1 MGCGKS
7 SVGKSLSALLGCPF
21 SDLDAAIVERIGC
34 TIPEYFARYGETA
47 FRTLESDVLSDVLA
61 ATLSRHTLTGHSLPG
76 HTPSSLIPGNE
87 GICRSTAGH
96 TPSPLTPGNEGICRS
111 TAGHTLS
118 PLTPGNEGICRST
131 AGHAPSPLTPGNE
144 GICRSGRGGVSGG
157 TAPAISA
164 VLALGGGT
172 VMTPDC
178 AHMIQERTCCIYLRA
193 TVDTLVQRLRNEAA
207 GRPMLRTRTPDP
219 GTEPCPTPADADIAL
234 RERISSLL
242 AQRSAIYESVAHHII
257 DVDGLS
263 VEDVARSILSTI

>member
-111 TAGHTLS
+111 
-118 PLTPGNEGICRST
+118 
-131 AGHAPSPLTPGNE
+131 
-144 GICRSGRGGVSGG
+144 GRGGVSGG

-178 AHMIQERTCCIYLRA
+178 AHMVQERTRCIYLRA

-242 AQRSAIYESVAHHII
+242 AQRSATYESVAHHII

-263 VEDVARSILSTI
+263 IEDVARSILSTI

>member
-7 SVGKSLSALLGCPF
+7 SVGKVLSARLGCPF
-21 SDLDAAIVERIGC
+21 TDLDAAIVERIGC
-34 TIPEYFARYGETA
+34 TIPEFFARHGEAA
-47 FRTLESDVLSDVLA
+47 FRTLESDVLS

-76 HTPSSLIPGNE
+76 HTPSPLTPGNE

-96 TPSPLTPGNEGICRS
+96 TPSPLTPGNE
-111 TAGHTLS
+111 
-118 PLTPGNEGICRST
+118 E
-131 AGHAPSPLTPGNE
+131 
-144 GICRSGRGGVSGG
+144 ICRSGRGGVSGG

-178 AHMIQERTCCIYLRA
+178 AHMVQERTRCIYLRA
-193 TVDTLVQRLRNEAA
+193 TVNTLVQRLRNEAA

-242 AQRSAIYESVAHHII
+242 AQRSATYESVAHHII

>member
-21 SDLDAAIVERIGC
+21 TDLDAAIVERIGC

-47 FRTLESDVLSDVLA
+47 FRTLESDVLS

-76 HTPSSLIPGNE
+76 HTPSS
-87 GICRSTAGH
+87 
-96 TPSPLTPGNEGICRS
+96 
-111 TAGHTLS
+111 
-118 PLTPGNEGICRST
+118 LTPGNEGICRST

-178 AHMIQERTCCIYLRA
+178 AEQIHTQTCCIYLRA
-193 TVDTLVQRLRNEAA
+193 TVNTLVQRLRNEAA

-242 AQRSAIYESVAHHII
+242 AQRSATYESVAHHII

>member
-7 SVGKSLSALLGCPF
+7 SVGKVLSARLGCPF
-21 SDLDAAIVERIGC
+21 TDLDAAIVERIGC
-34 TIPEYFARYGETA
+34 TIPEFFARHGEA
-47 FRTLESDVLSDVLA
+47 DFRTLESVVLSDVLA
-61 ATLSRHTLTGHSLPG
+61 ASLAGQPLTGHSLP
-76 HTPSSLIPGNE
+76 
-87 GICRSTAGH
+87 GH

-111 TAGHTLS
+111 TAGHT
-118 PLTPGNEGICRST
+118 
-131 AGHAPSPLTPGNE
+131 PSSLTPGNE

-178 AHMIQERTCCIYLRA
+178 AEQIHTQTCCIYLRA
-193 TVDTLVQRLRNEAA
+193 TVNTLVQRLRNEAA
-207 GRPMLRTRTPDP
+207 DRPMLRTRTPDP

-242 AQRSAIYESVAHHII
+242 AQRSATYESVAHHII

>member
-7 SVGKSLSALLGCPF
+7 SVGKYLSALLGCPF

-34 TIPEYFARYGETA
+34 TIPEYFARYGEA
-47 FRTLESDVLSDVLA
+47 DFRTLESVVLSDVLA
-61 ATLSRHTLTGHSLPG
+61 ASLAGQPLT
-76 HTPSSLIPGNE
+76 
-87 GICRSTAGH
+87 GH

-111 TAGHTLS
+111 TAGHT
-118 PLTPGNEGICRST
+118 
-131 AGHAPSPLTPGNE
+131 PSSLTPGNE

-178 AHMIQERTCCIYLRA
+178 AHMVQERTRCIYLRA
-193 TVDTLVQRLRNEAA
+193 SLDTLIERLRNEAA

-242 AQRSAIYESVAHHII
+242 AQRSATYESVAHHII

>member
-34 TIPEYFARYGETA
+34 TIPEFFARYGETA
-47 FRTLESDVLSDVLA
+47 FRTLESVVLSDVLA
-61 ATLSRHTLTGHSLPG
+61 ASLAGQPLTG
-76 HTPSSLIPGNE
+76 HTPSS
-87 GICRSTAGH
+87 
-96 TPSPLTPGNEGICRS
+96 LTPGNEGICRS
-111 TAGHTLS
+111 TAGHT
-118 PLTPGNEGICRST
+118 
-131 AGHAPSPLTPGNE
+131 PSPLTPGNE

-178 AHMIQERTCCIYLRA
+178 AEQIHTQTCCIYLRA
-193 TVDTLVQRLRNEAA
+193 TVNTLVQRLRNEAA

-242 AQRSAIYESVAHHII
+242 AQRSATYESVAHHII

-263 VEDVARSILSTI
+263 IEDVARSILSTI

>member
-21 SDLDAAIVERIGC
+21 TDLDAAIVERIGC
-34 TIPEYFARYGETA
+34 TIPEYFARYGEAA

-61 ATLSRHTLTGHSLPG
+61 ASLAGQPLTGH
-76 HTPSSLIPGNE
+76 T
-87 GICRSTAGH
+87 
-96 TPSPLTPGNEGICRS
+96 
-111 TAGHTLS
+111 
-118 PLTPGNEGICRST
+118 
-131 AGHAPSPLTPGNE
+131 PSPLTPGNE

-172 VMTPDC
+172 VITPDC
-178 AHMIQERTCCIYLRA
+178 AHMIQERTRCIYLRA
-193 TVDTLVQRLRNEAA
+193 TVNTLVQRLRNEAA
-207 GRPMLRTRTPDP
+207 GRPMLRTRTPNP
-219 GTEPCPTPADADIAL
+219 ATEPCPTPADADIAL

-242 AQRSAIYESVAHHII
+242 AQRSATYESVAHHII

>member
-21 SDLDAAIVERIGC
+21 TDLDAAIVERIGC
-34 TIPEYFARYGETA
+34 TIPEYFARYGEAA
-47 FRTLESDVLSDVLA
+47 FRTLESDVLS

-76 HTPSSLIPGNE
+76 HTPS
-87 GICRSTAGH
+87 
-96 TPSPLTPGNEGICRS
+96 PLTPGNEGICRS
-111 TAGHTLS
+111 TTGHT
-118 PLTPGNEGICRST
+118 
-131 AGHAPSPLTPGNE
+131 PSPLTPGNE

-178 AHMIQERTCCIYLRA
+178 AHMIQERTRCIYLRA
-193 TVDTLVQRLRNEAA
+193 TVNTLVQRLRNEAA

-219 GTEPCPTPADADIAL
+219 ATEPCPTPADADIAL

-242 AQRSAIYESVAHHII
+242 AQRSATYESVAHHII

>member
-7 SVGKSLSALLGCPF
+7 SVGKVLSARLGCPF
-21 SDLDAAIVERIGC
+21 TDLDAAIVERIGC
-34 TIPEYFARYGETA
+34 TIPEFFARHGEA
-47 FRTLESDVLSDVLA
+47 DFRTLESDVLS

-76 HTPSSLIPGNE
+76 HP
-87 GICRSTAGH
+87 
-96 TPSPLTPGNEGICRS
+96 
-111 TAGHTLS
+111 
-118 PLTPGNEGICRST
+118 
-131 AGHAPSPLTPGNE
+131 PSPLTPGNE

-178 AHMIQERTCCIYLRA
+178 AHMVQERTRCIYLRA

-242 AQRSAIYESVAHHII
+242 AQRSATYESVAHHII

>member
-87 GICRSTAGH
+87 GICRS
-96 TPSPLTPGNEGICRS
+96 
-111 TAGHTLS
+111 
-118 PLTPGNEGICRST
+118 
-131 AGHAPSPLTPGNE
+131 
-144 GICRSGRGGVSGG
+144 GRGGVSGG

-178 AHMIQERTCCIYLRA
+178 AEQIHTQTCCIYLRA
-193 TVDTLVQRLRNEAA
+193 TVNTLVQRLRNEAA

-242 AQRSAIYESVAHHII
+242 AQRSATYESVAHHII

>member
-34 TIPEYFARYGETA
+34 TIPEYFARYGEAA
-47 FRTLESDVLSDVLA
+47 FRTLESDVLS
-61 ATLSRHTLTGHSLPG
+61 ATLSRHT
-76 HTPSSLIPGNE
+76 
-87 GICRSTAGH
+87 
-96 TPSPLTPGNEGICRS
+96 
-111 TAGHTLS
+111 
-118 PLTPGNEGICRST
+118 
-131 AGHAPSPLTPGNE
+131 PSPLTPGNE

-178 AHMIQERTCCIYLRA
+178 AHMVQEQTRCIYLRA
-193 TVDTLVQRLRNEAA
+193 SLDTLIERLRNEAA

-219 GTEPCPTPADADIAL
+219 GTEHCPTRADADIAL

-242 AQRSAIYESVAHHII
+242 AQRSATYKSVAHHII

-263 VEDVARSILSTI
+263 IEDVARSILSTI

>member
-7 SVGKSLSALLGCPF
+7 SVGKVLSARLGCPF
-21 SDLDAAIVERIGC
+21 TDLDAAIVERIGC
-34 TIPEYFARYGETA
+34 TIPEYFARYGEAA
-47 FRTLESDVLSDVLA
+47 FRTLESDVLS

-76 HTPSSLIPGNE
+76 HTPS
-87 GICRSTAGH
+87 
-96 TPSPLTPGNEGICRS
+96 PLTPGNEGICRS
-111 TAGHTLS
+111 TSGHT
-118 PLTPGNEGICRST
+118 
-131 AGHAPSPLTPGNE
+131 PSPLTPGNE

-178 AHMIQERTCCIYLRA
+178 AHMIQERTRCIYLRA
-193 TVDTLVQRLRNEAA
+193 TVNTLVQRLRNEAA

-242 AQRSAIYESVAHHII
+242 AQRSATYESVAHHII

>member
-21 SDLDAAIVERIGC
+21 TDLDAAIVERIGC
-34 TIPEYFARYGETA
+34 TIPAFFARHGEA
-47 FRTLESDVLSDVLA
+47 DFRTLESDVLS

-76 HTPSSLIPGNE
+76 HTPSS
-87 GICRSTAGH
+87 
-96 TPSPLTPGNEGICRS
+96 
-111 TAGHTLS
+111 
-118 PLTPGNEGICRST
+118 
-131 AGHAPSPLTPGNE
+131 LTPGNE

>member
-1 MGCGKS
+1 MSRRPRILLYSNRMIISLTGFMGCGKS
-7 SVGKSLSALLGCPF
+7 SVGKYLSALLGCPF

-34 TIPEYFARYGETA
+34 TIPEFFARHGEAA
-47 FRTLESDVLSDVLA
+47 FRTLESVVLSDVLA
-61 ATLSRHTLTGHSLPG
+61 ASLAGQPLTGHSLPG
-76 HTPSSLIPGNE
+76 HTPSPLTPGNE
-87 GICRSTAGH
+87 EICRSTAGH
-96 TPSPLTPGNEGICRS
+96 T
-111 TAGHTLS
+111 
-118 PLTPGNEGICRST
+118 
-131 AGHAPSPLTPGNE
+131 PSPLTPGNE

-178 AHMIQERTCCIYLRA
+178 AHMVQERTRCIYLRA
-193 TVDTLVQRLRNEAA
+193 SLDTLIERLRNEAA

-242 AQRSAIYESVAHHII
+242 AQRSATYESVAHHII

>member
-7 SVGKSLSALLGCPF
+7 SVGKVLSARLGCPF

-34 TIPEYFARYGETA
+34 TIPEYFARYGEA
-47 FRTLESDVLSDVLA
+47 DFRTLESVVLSDVLA
-61 ATLSRHTLTGHSLPG
+61 ASLAGQPLTGHI
-76 HTPSSLIPGNE
+76 PSPLSPGNE

-96 TPSPLTPGNEGICRS
+96 TPSS
-111 TAGHTLS
+111 
-118 PLTPGNEGICRST
+118 
-131 AGHAPSPLTPGNE
+131 LTPGNE
-144 GICRSGRGGVSGG
+144 GICRSGRGGVSGR

-178 AHMIQERTCCIYLRA
+178 AHMIQERTRCIYLRA

-207 GRPMLRTRTPDP
+207 GRPMLRTHTPDSCA
-219 GTEPCPTPADADIAL
+219 EPSQMPADADIAL

-242 AQRSAIYESVAHHII
+242 AQRSAIYESVAHHMI

>member
-21 SDLDAAIVERIGC
+21 TDLDAAIVERIGC

-47 FRTLESDVLSDVLA
+47 FRTLESDVLS
-61 ATLSRHTLTGHSLPG
+61 ATLSRHTLTGHTLP
-76 HTPSSLIPGNE
+76 
-87 GICRSTAGH
+87 GH

-111 TAGHTLS
+111 TAGHTL
-118 PLTPGNEGICRST
+118 
-131 AGHAPSPLTPGNE
+131 SPLTPGNE

-178 AHMIQERTCCIYLRA
+178 AHMVQERTRCIYLRA
-193 TVDTLVQRLRNEAA
+193 SLDTLIERLRNEAA
-207 GRPMLRTRTPDP
+207 GRPMLQARTPDP
-219 GTEPCPTPADADIAL
+219 GTEPCPTHADADIAL

-242 AQRSAIYESVAHHII
+242 AQRSATYESVAHHII

>member
-111 TAGHTLS
+111 
-118 PLTPGNEGICRST
+118 
-131 AGHAPSPLTPGNE
+131 
-144 GICRSGRGGVSGG
+144 GRGGVSGG

-178 AHMIQERTCCIYLRA
+178 AEQIHTQTCCIYLRA
-193 TVDTLVQRLRNEAA
+193 TVNTLVQRLRNEAA

-242 AQRSAIYESVAHHII
+242 AQRSATYESVAHHII

>member
-7 SVGKSLSALLGCPF
+7 SVGKYLSALLGCPF

-47 FRTLESDVLSDVLA
+47 FRTLESDVLS

-76 HTPSSLIPGNE
+76 HTPSS
-87 GICRSTAGH
+87 
-96 TPSPLTPGNEGICRS
+96 
-111 TAGHTLS
+111 
-118 PLTPGNEGICRST
+118 
-131 AGHAPSPLTPGNE
+131 LTPGNE

-178 AHMIQERTCCIYLRA
+178 AEQIHTQTCCIYLRA
-193 TVDTLVQRLRNEAA
+193 TVNTLVQRLRNEAA

-242 AQRSAIYESVAHHII
+242 AQRSATYESVAHHII

>member
-34 TIPEYFARYGETA
+34 TIPEYFARYGEA
-47 FRTLESDVLSDVLA
+47 DFRTLESDVLS
-61 ATLSRHTLTGHSLPG
+61 ATLSRHTLTGHSLP
-76 HTPSSLIPGNE
+76 
-87 GICRSTAGH
+87 
-96 TPSPLTPGNEGICRS
+96 
-111 TAGHTLS
+111 
-118 PLTPGNEGICRST
+118 
-131 AGHAPSPLTPGNE
+131 GHAPSPLTPGNE

-172 VMTPDC
+172 VMTPNC
-178 AHMIQERTCCIYLRA
+178 AHMVQERTRCIYLRA
-193 TVDTLVQRLRNEAA
+193 SLDTLIERLRNEAA

-242 AQRSAIYESVAHHII
+242 AQRSATYESVAHHII

>member
-1 MGCGKS
+1 MIISLTGFMGCGKS
-7 SVGKSLSALLGCPF
+7 SVGKVLSARLGCPF
-21 SDLDAAIVERIGC
+21 TDLDAAIVERIGC
-34 TIPEYFARYGETA
+34 TIPEYFARYGEAA
-47 FRTLESDVLSDVLA
+47 FRTLESVVLSDVLA
-61 ATLSRHTLTGHSLPG
+61 ASLAGQPLTGH
-76 HTPSSLIPGNE
+76 T
-87 GICRSTAGH
+87 
-96 TPSPLTPGNEGICRS
+96 
-111 TAGHTLS
+111 
-118 PLTPGNEGICRST
+118 
-131 AGHAPSPLTPGNE
+131 PSPLTPGNE

-178 AHMIQERTCCIYLRA
+178 AHMVQERTRCIYLRA
-193 TVDTLVQRLRNEAA
+193 TVNTLVQRLRNEAA

-242 AQRSAIYESVAHHII
+242 AQRSATYESVAHHII

>member
-7 SVGKSLSALLGCPF
+7 SVGKVLSARLGCPF
-21 SDLDAAIVERIGC
+21 TDLDAAIVERIGC
-34 TIPEYFARYGETA
+34 TIPEFFARHGEA
-47 FRTLESDVLSDVLA
+47 DFRTLESVVLSDVLA
-61 ATLSRHTLTGHSLPG
+61 ASLAGQPLT
-76 HTPSSLIPGNE
+76 
-87 GICRSTAGH
+87 GH
-96 TPSPLTPGNEGICRS
+96 TPSPLTPGNE
-111 TAGHTLS
+111 
-118 PLTPGNEGICRST
+118 E
-131 AGHAPSPLTPGNE
+131 
-144 GICRSGRGGVSGG
+144 ICRSGRGGVSGG

-178 AHMIQERTCCIYLRA
+178 AHMIQERTRCIYLRA
-193 TVDTLVQRLRNEAA
+193 SLDTLVERLRNEAA

-242 AQRSAIYESVAHHII
+242 AQRSATYESVAHHII

>member
-21 SDLDAAIVERIGC
+21 TDLDAAIVERIGC

-47 FRTLESDVLSDVLA
+47 FRTLESVVLSDV
-61 ATLSRHTLTGHSLPG
+61 LSRHTLTGHSLLG
-76 HTPSSLIPGNE
+76 HTPSPLTPGNE

-96 TPSPLTPGNEGICRS
+96 TPSPLTPGNEGIC
-111 TAGHTLS
+111 
-118 PLTPGNEGICRST
+118 C
-131 AGHAPSPLTPGNE
+131 
-144 GICRSGRGGVSGG
+144 SGRGGVSGG

-178 AHMIQERTCCIYLRA
+178 AHMVQERTRCIYLRA
-193 TVDTLVQRLRNEAA
+193 SLDTLIERLRNEAA
-207 GRPMLRTRTPDP
+207 DRPMLRTRTPDP

-242 AQRSAIYESVAHHII
+242 AQRSATYESVAHHII

>member
-7 SVGKSLSALLGCPF
+7 SVGKYLSALLGCPF

-34 TIPEYFARYGETA
+34 TIPEYFARYGEA
-47 FRTLESDVLSDVLA
+47 DFRTLESVVLSDVLA
-61 ATLSRHTLTGHSLPG
+61 ASLAGQPLTGH
-76 HTPSSLIPGNE
+76 T
-87 GICRSTAGH
+87 
-96 TPSPLTPGNEGICRS
+96 
-111 TAGHTLS
+111 
-118 PLTPGNEGICRST
+118 
-131 AGHAPSPLTPGNE
+131 PSPLTPGNE

-193 TVDTLVQRLRNEAA
+193 SLDTLIERLRNEAA

-242 AQRSAIYESVAHHII
+242 AQRSATYESVAHHII

>member
-21 SDLDAAIVERIGC
+21 TDLDAAIVERIGC

-47 FRTLESDVLSDVLA
+47 FRTLESDVLS

-76 HTPSSLIPGNE
+76 HTPSS
-87 GICRSTAGH
+87 
-96 TPSPLTPGNEGICRS
+96 
-111 TAGHTLS
+111 
-118 PLTPGNEGICRST
+118 
-131 AGHAPSPLTPGNE
+131 LTPGNE

-193 TVDTLVQRLRNEAA
+193 TVNTLVQRLRNEAA

-242 AQRSAIYESVAHHII
+242 AQRSATYESVAHHII